1 VAAAVQVNSAVIE
14 DRKPDDHKCD
24 THENGTVTVCNDLWL
39 IKDGKMW
46 KVTVTTPKGNRVSY
60 CNMRYGPA
68 ATKNVA
74 ACGYYNVEADGHE
87 KATEYSV
94 MVDQVE
100 VSWRARDKRPPFME
114 DGNCQ
119 HLNNGRNVC
128 SVNGGQLVE
137 PSWCSDPAQGNWQ
150 CDTTRNA
157 KPFVD

>member
-1 VAAAVQVNSAVIE
+1 
-14 DRKPDDHKCD
+14 
-24 THENGTVTVCNDLWL
+24 
-39 IKDGKMW
+39 MW
-46 KVTVTTPKGNRVSY
+46 KVTVTTPKGNRVNY

-68 ATKNVA
+68 PTKNVA

-119 HLNNGRNVC
+119 HWPKRL
-128 SVNGGQLVE
+128 
-137 PSWCSDPAQGNWQ
+137 
-150 CDTTRNA
+150 
-157 KPFVD
+157 